1 MEELIKPENRDKTR
15 VTESIICEKHGNE
28 TLTYYCKT
36 CKRFACIHCVLL
48 EYNKEGHSYLST
60 EEVAKKKRKL
70 LKSSSS
76 FLNDQLKEGSDVVK
90 HIEHVL
96 QKLKKNAKKT
106 KDQIS
111 QEKKPILT
119 TFKKRKNAF
128 REKQENDLKVFEEKL
143 EEEAKLNTTAVDNT
157 YNDTHRLLRNQKADI
172 NVYMEKIK
180 ISAELSNNLLE
191 KGTREN
197 ILLYQNEIEEHVKKV
212 KNEQRQTP
220 MKPVLDGNIQ
230 YKANPVINID
240 TISNLNKMGKVGKIF
255 SLVSKNLIYFSNY

>member
-1 MEELIKPENRDKTR
+1 M
-15 VTESIICEKHGNE
+15 
-28 TLTYYCKT
+28 
-36 CKRFACIHCVLL
+36 
-48 EYNKEGHSYLST
+48 
-60 EEVAKKKRKL
+60 
-70 LKSSSS
+70 
-76 FLNDQLKEGSDVVK
+76 K

-96 QKLKKNAKKT
+96 QKLKKNAKKA
-106 KDQIS
+106 KDQIN
-111 QEKKPILT
+111 EDKENIFT
-119 TFKKRKNAF
+119 AFKKRQNNALKAF
-128 REKQENDLKVFEEKL
+128 REMQENGLKVFEEKL

-157 YNDTHRLLRNQKADI
+157 YNDTRRLLRNQKADI

-220 MKPVLDGNIQ
+220 MKPVHDGNIR
-230 YKANPVINID
+230 YKANPVNNID
-240 TISNLNKMGKVGKIF
+240 TISNLNKMGKVGKIIC